1 MIALFQI
8 LVLLFI
14 FVSFLLVISVPV
26 VFAYPNGWADKNK
39 KNTLFSG
46 LALWFFLLFI
56 VGILNSFVL

>member
-14 FVSFLLVISVPV
+14 FVSFLLVVSVPV
-26 VFAYPNGWADKNK
+26 VFAYPNGWADK

-46 LALWFFLLFI
+46 LALWFLLLFL